1 MRYTFAS
8 HFADDIN
15 AYIQLRKSLGNK
27 EETFARRL
35 HSFDRFCALHFPNDF
50 ILSREICEGWC
61 TLQETENLA
70 TLRLRTGILRDFAK
84 YLVSVQKKAYV
95 IPDGYTGRPPRY
107 FPYLYTDEELSSFFE
122 SADSIGP
129 HKLSPCREYVVPV
142 LFRMLYCCGLRPQE
156 IPPLT
161 VDDVNLE
168 TGIILVRVSKRHK
181 DRIVPMSSDLMEL
194 CRDYDRRMDAILPGR
209 TYFFQCRPETSCSV
223 RWIQA
228 QFYKCWKRA
237 GKEFRKDHHPRVYD
251 FRHNHATHV
260 IRKWMNEGLDVM
272 SLMPYLS
279 SYMGHESIEY
289 TAYYI
294 HLVPEHLSE
303 SGKTRWETGI
313 EVPSYEN

>member
-107 FPYLYTDEELSSFFE
+107 FPYLYTQSLS
-122 SADSIGP
+122 
-129 HKLSPCREYVVPV
+129 CTV
-142 LFRMLYCCGLRPQE
+142 LQG
-156 IPPLT
+156 
-161 VDDVNLE
+161 
-168 TGIILVRVSKRHK
+168 
-181 DRIVPMSSDLMEL
+181 
-194 CRDYDRRMDAILPGR
+194 RDIRCFSQM
-209 TYFFQCRPETSCSV
+209 
-223 RWIQA
+223 
-228 QFYKCWKRA
+228 YKQNPT
-237 GKEFRKDHHPRVYD
+237 RKSH
-251 FRHNHATHV
+251 
-260 IRKWMNEGLDVM
+260 G
-272 SLMPYLS
+272 
-279 SYMGHESIEY
+279 
-289 TAYYI
+289 
-294 HLVPEHLSE
+294 
-303 SGKTRWETGI
+303 SGKTGI
-313 EVPSYEN
+313 LDYIQSSQQIKCESPV